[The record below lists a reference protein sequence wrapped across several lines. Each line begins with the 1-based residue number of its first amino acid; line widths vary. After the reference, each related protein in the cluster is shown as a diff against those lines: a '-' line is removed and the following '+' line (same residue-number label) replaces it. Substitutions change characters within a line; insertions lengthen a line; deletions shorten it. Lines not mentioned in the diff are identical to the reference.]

1 MNSQFCSI
9 EEALA
14 DFRAGKF
21 LIVTDDES
29 RENEG
34 DVIIAAQ
41 FCDARSINFMTQHA
55 RGIICVPMEGVRLE
69 ALRLTP
75 MASQNTDPHGT
86 AFMSSVDAGRHLGTT
101 TGVSAADRARAVQVL
116 IDPNSKP
123 SDLTTPGHL
132 FPLRAR
138 KGGVLVRAGHTEAA
152 LDLCYLTGLYPGAV
166 ICEILNQDGDSANVP
181 ELTELAQKFD
191 IKMITIEELIRHRR
205 RTEKLVERVA
215 EARLPTIYGEFRA
228 VAYQSVVD
236 ETPYIALVKGE
247 IAPDEPTLVRVHS
260 GCLTGD
266 VLFSQR
272 CDCGEQFR
280 SAMRAISEEGKGV
293 LLYIDHNEGRGIGI
307 LNKIRAYSLQ
317 DQGIATEQANHG
329 LAYTSDL
336 REYGTGAQ
344 VLTDLGIHKM
354 RLLTNNPAKRIG
366 LEAYG
371 LEIVERVPLRHTAN
385 VKITSGP
392 QDEQMQEAAL

>member
-1 MNSQFCSI
+1 MQSPFSSV

-34 DVIIAAQ
+34 DVIVAAQ
-41 FCDARSINFMTQHA
+41 FCDARAINFMTRYA
-55 RGIICVPMEGVRLE
+55 RGIICVPMEGPRLE
-69 ALRLTP
+69 SLRLTP
-75 MASQNTDPHGT
+75 MTSQNTDPHGT
-86 AFMSSVDAGRHLGTT
+86 AFMSSVDAGRHFGTT
-101 TGVSAADRARAVQVL
+101 TGVSAADRARAVAVL
-116 IDPNSKP
+116 IDPASKP

-152 LDLCYLTGLYPGAV
+152 LDLCYLTGLTPGAV
-166 ICEILNQDGDSANVP
+166 ICEILNNDGDSANVP
-181 ELTELAQKFD
+181 ELTELAREFN
-191 IKMITIEELIRHRR
+191 IKMITIEELIRYRR
-205 RTEKLVERVA
+205 QTEKLVERVA
-215 EARLPTIYGEFRA
+215 EARLPTVYGEFRA
-228 VAYQSVVD
+228 VAYQSIID
-236 ETPYIALVKGE
+236 HTPYIALVKGDITPE
-247 IAPDEPTLVRVHS
+247 DPTLVRVHS

-266 VLFSQR
+266 ILFSQR

-280 SAMRAISEEGKGV
+280 SAMQAIADEGRGV
-293 LLYIDHNEGRGIGI
+293 LLYIDHNEGRGVGI

-317 DQGIATEQANHG
+317 DQGIASEGANHG
-329 LAYTSDL
+329 LAFASDL

-344 VLTDLGIHKM
+344 VLTDLGVHKM

-371 LEIVERVPLRHTAN
+371 LQIVERVPLSHPANPTGPTA
-385 VKITSGP
+385 P
-392 QDEQMQEAAL
+392 QDEQIQETAL

>member
-1 MNSQFCSI
+1 MNSPFSSV

-34 DVIIAAQ
+34 DVIIAAE
-41 FCDARSINFMTQHA
+41 FCDAKAINFMTQHA
-55 RGIICVPMEGVRLE
+55 RGIICVPMEGPRLE
-69 ALRLTP
+69 SLRLTP

-86 AFMSSVDAGRHLGTT
+86 AFMSSVDAARHFGTT

-116 IDPNSKP
+116 VNPDSKP
-123 SDLTTPGHL
+123 TDLTTPGHL

-138 KGGVLVRAGHTEAA
+138 EGGLLVRAGHTEAA
-152 LDLCYLTGLYPGAV
+152 LDLCYLTGLKPAAV

-181 ELTELAQKFD
+181 ELKELAEKFD

-205 RTEKLVERVA
+205 RTEKLIERVA
-215 EARLPTIYGEFRA
+215 EARLPTIYGEFRT

-236 ETPYIALVKGE
+236 KTPYIALVKGE
-247 IAPDEPTLVRVHS
+247 ITPDEPTLVRVHS

-317 DQGIATEQANHG
+317 DQGIATDQANHG
-329 LAYTSDL
+329 LAFASDL

-344 VLTDLGIHKM
+344 VLTDLGICKM
-354 RLLTNNPAKRIG
+354 RLLTNNPARRIG
-366 LEAYG
+366 LDAYG
-371 LEIVERVPLRHTAN
+371 LEIVERVPLRRDTIEAGATPP
-385 VKITSGP
+385 V
-392 QDEQMQEAAL
+392 DEQFQEEAL